1 VYGELKIELKLM
13 SWRKLSKLIH
23 FASTAWFVLCIGC
36 ILVLTLRQAG
46 FRWWVIFSLSGY
58 SALVIFLLVSL
69 YLFAIFRG
77 VDRSQRIE
85 VEHPLTNASYY
96 MAFYDITPFLGGL
109 AGCIGMIGV
118 SKVNELLLGIALGT
132 LSTVFLVWIIIDPA
146 IGLIEKLLPASREHR
161 LERLA
166 QVKILR
172 QKQEQKRK
180 RLLDEI
186 LAQDEQ
192 NQMRRQQLLM
202 PYAQRLSQ
210 LLTGGRSNDEN
221 IESEVI
227 NIGVNA
233 WRTGGANCMQ
243 QLYSM
248 VTEILKREN
257 NCLAAVDCISSWW
270 DGIGSWRSPSLPL
283 LK

>member
-1 VYGELKIELKLM
+1 M